1 MHEISAAKTAF
12 SPELTSVLA
21 FAALF
26 FSRKELIPAK
36 NQFRKL
42 ILVELMVAQPKSHAY
57 KPAQELVPKSST
69 PVSNLP
75 FFSGANFFS
84 GCEPFFSELNLES
97 STPVL
102 SFNPFSKL
110 SSTPVLNLTLSLE
123 LTFISG
129 ATSFFQS

>member
-1 MHEISAAKTAF
+1 MLNLPFF
-12 SPELTSVLA
+12 SENCFFTGTNFFLA
-21 FAALF
+21 FAAVF
-26 FSRKELIPAK
+26 FKKGVKAK